1 MDNSNENSD
10 METIDVRSYILSPEL
25 RKYHHLYEVYGELLN
40 KNTEHLNAL
49 TEKSIP
55 AYYMITTGLR
65 DQDNL
70 IGPVTVFDEEIEQ
83 NNLVDLLSR
92 TRTTF
97 VYSWI
102 LGSERASQGKDLREG
117 DDLWIFDGEG
127 NPSIKNSDLILVR
140 NYTHSH
146 VTKKLQILLKNND
159 INYVQYGNLIKFFL
173 KSIDSGIL
181 YMFILGCAYWAKE
194 NK

>member
-40 KNTEHLNAL
+40 KNAEHLNAL

-55 AYYMITTGLR
+55 AYCMITTGLR

-159 INYVQYGNLIKFFL
+159 INYVQYGNLINFFL

-181 YMFILGCAYWAKE
+181 YMFMLGYAYWAKE